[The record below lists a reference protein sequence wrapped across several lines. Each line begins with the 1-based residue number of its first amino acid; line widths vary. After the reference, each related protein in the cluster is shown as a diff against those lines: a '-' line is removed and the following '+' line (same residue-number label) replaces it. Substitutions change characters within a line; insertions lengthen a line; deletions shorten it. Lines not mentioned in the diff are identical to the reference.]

1 MENKTARILN
11 TLGLIIGI
19 GYSIIGVLIFVFSLS
34 YDSYYY
40 DESDPIAGFMVAVLL
55 VIIGLVL
62 CYSLK
67 AIAELLENS
76 AIQTKSQLE
85 IVDILRNNQG
95 NNYGNNQINDRGY
108 NNNNTSN
115 YGNVNNNN
123 NYANRPNYSNSPNL
137 SKNEVNSYDSNNSYD
152 NNNNYGNNN
161 YDNNDLPKL

>member
-40 DESDPIAGFMVAVLL
+40 DDSDPITGFIVGALL

-95 NNYGNNQINDRGY
+95 NNRGNNQINDRGY
-108 NNNNTSN
+108 SNNNTSD

-137 SKNEVNSYDSNNSYD
+137 SKNEINSYDSNN
-152 NNNNYGNNN
+152 NYENNN